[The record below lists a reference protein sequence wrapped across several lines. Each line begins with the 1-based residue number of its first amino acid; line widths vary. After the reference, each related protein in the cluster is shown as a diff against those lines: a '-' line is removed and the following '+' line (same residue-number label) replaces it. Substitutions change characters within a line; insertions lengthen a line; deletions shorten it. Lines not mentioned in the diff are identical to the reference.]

1 MATILSRFRPDAPAV
16 QAEPELSEEKT
27 SNDQEAHH
35 SHADSKE
42 PAVTSAAGAPVKTA
56 DDVNFDS
63 DAISLD
69 AQAGVQ
75 DIEALTKVWT
85 KKDIILAYITIW
97 FIYFIDAMQQN
108 MSNNLSPYVTSE
120 FNSHSLTSAVNIFAY
135 LIAGLS
141 KLPLAKILDIWGRP
155 HGFILMLLCLTLGL
169 AMMAGC
175 NNVETFAAAQVFYWV
190 GYNGVTYAMSIFI
203 ADTSSLR
210 NRSLMF
216 AFASSPYIATVW
228 IGGPI
233 AEAFLDGPGW
243 RWAFG
248 SFAIIT
254 PFICSPLLYLF
265 WKNYKKAKEQ
275 GLIPDRKS
283 NRTAWESVKYY
294 VVEFD
299 AAGMLILIAG
309 LSFFLL
315 PFNLYFYQAEGW
327 ESPLII
333 SFLVVGFVLCIGFVV
348 YEKFVAPKTFIPYEL
363 LTDRTVLGAC
373 ILAGNLFISFY
384 IWNSFFSSFLQVV
397 NGLDITKTSYV
408 LNIYSIGS
416 CFWALVVGLLVRWTG
431 RFKWLALYFGVP
443 LTILGV
449 ALLAVFRQPGQ
460 NVGYIVMCQVF
471 IAVSGGT
478 LVICEQMAAMAATTH
493 QYIAVVLAIEAMFAS
508 VGGAIG
514 SSVATAL
521 WGSVFKQSLVD
532 HLPVEEQGNM
542 TTIFSSLPVQL
553 SYEIGTPTRTAIQN
567 AYGNAQKYMI
577 IASAVIQIISVIS
590 VIVWRDIKVKD
601 FKQVKGNVI

>member
-1 MATILSRFRPDAPAV
+1 
-16 QAEPELSEEKT
+16 
-27 SNDQEAHH
+27 
-35 SHADSKE
+35 
-42 PAVTSAAGAPVKTA
+42 
-56 DDVNFDS
+56 
-63 DAISLD
+63 
-69 AQAGVQ
+69 
-75 DIEALTKVWT
+75 
-85 KKDIILAYITIW
+85 
-97 FIYFIDAMQQN
+97 MQQN

-120 FNSHSLTSAVNIFAY
+120 FQSHSLTSAVNIFAY

-155 HGFILMLLCLTLGL
+155 HGFILMLLCLTIGL

-175 NNVETFAAAQVFYWV
+175 NNVQAYAAAQVFYWV

-203 ADTSSLR
+203 ADTSSLI
-210 NRSLMF
+210 NRSLVF
-216 AFASSPYIATVW
+216 AFVSSPYIITVW

-233 AEAFLDGPGW
+233 ADSFLTGPGW
-243 RWAFG
+243 RWGFG

-265 WKNYKKAKEQ
+265 WKNYKKAKSQ

-283 NRTAWESVKYY
+283 DRTAWQSLKHY
-294 VVEFD
+294 VIEFD

-309 LSFFLL
+309 LAFFLL
-315 PFNLYFYQAEGW
+315 PFNLYFYQADGW
-327 ESPLII
+327 KSPLII
-333 SFLVVGFVLCIGFVV
+333 SFLVVGFVLCVAFAF
-348 YEKFVAPKTFIPYEL
+348 YEKYAAPKTFIPYDL

-373 ILAGNLFISFY
+373 VLAGNLFISFY
-384 IWNSFFSSFLQVV
+384 IWNSFFGSFLQVV
-397 NGLDITKTSYV
+397 NGLSITKQSYV

-416 CFWALVVGLLVRWTG
+416 CFWSLLVGLAIRWSG
-431 RFKWLALYFGVP
+431 KFKWLALYFGVP

-449 ALLAVFRQPGQ
+449 GLMAHFRQPGEDI
-460 NVGYIVMCQVF
+460 GYIVMCQIF
-471 IAVSGGT
+471 IAVAGGT

-493 QYIAVVLAIEAMFAS
+493 QYIAVVLAVESMFSS

-521 WGSVFKQSLVD
+521 WGSVFRQSLED
-532 HLPVEEQGNM
+532 HLPAEAQANM
-542 TTIFSSLPVQL
+542 TAIFSSLPVQL
-553 SYEIGTPTRTAIQN
+553 SYEIGTPTRSAIQR
-567 AYGNAQKYMI
+567 AYGDAQKYMI

-590 VIVWRDIKVKD
+590 VWVWRDIKVKD

>member
-1 MATILSRFRPDAPAV
+1 MATILSRFWPDT
-16 QAEPELSEEKT
+16 QENT
-27 SNDQEAHH
+27 SNNQEAHH
-35 SHADSKE
+35 VHTNEKE
-42 PAVTSAAGAPVKTA
+42 SPLPG
-56 DDVNFDS
+56 VNNIDS
-63 DAISLD
+63 DAISLN

-85 KKDIILAYITIW
+85 KQDIILAYITIW
-97 FIYFIDAMQQN
+97 IIYFVDAMQQN
-108 MSNNLSPYVTSE
+108 MTTNLGPFVTSE
-120 FNSHSLTSAVNIFAY
+120 FQSHSLTSAVNIFAY

-155 HGFILMLLCLTLGL
+155 HGFILMLLCLTIGL

-175 NNVETFAAAQVFYWV
+175 NNVQTFAAAQVFYWV
-190 GYNGVTYAMSIFI
+190 GYNGITYAMSIFI

-216 AFASSPYIATVW
+216 AFASSPYIVTVW

-233 AEAFLDGPGW
+233 AEAFYKGPAGW
-243 RWAFG
+243 RWGFG

-254 PFICSPLLYLF
+254 PVICSPLLYLF
-265 WKNYKKAKEQ
+265 WKNYKKAKAQ
-275 GLIPDRKS
+275 GLIPERKS
-283 NRTAWESVKYY
+283 NRTWWQSIKFY
-294 VVEFD
+294 VIEFD
-299 AAGMLILIAG
+299 AAGLLILIAG
-309 LSFFLL
+309 LAFFLL
-315 PFNLYFYQAEGW
+315 PFNLYFYQSKGW

-333 SFLVVGFVLCIGFVV
+333 SFLVVGFVLCIGFAV
-348 YEKFVAPKTFIPYEL
+348 YEKFYAPKTFIPYEL

-373 ILAGNLFISFY
+373 VLAGNLFISFY
-384 IWNSFFSSFLQVV
+384 IWNSFFGSFLQVV

-416 CFWALVVGLLVRWTG
+416 CFWALVVGVLIRWTG

-460 NVGYIVMCQVF
+460 NIGYIVMCQIF

-493 QYIAVVLAIEAMFAS
+493 QYIAVVLAIEAMFSS

-521 WGSVFKQSLVD
+521 WGSVFKQSLID
-532 HLPVEEQGNM
+532 NLPIEEQGNM

-553 SYEIGTPTRTAIQN
+553 SYEMGTPTRTAIQR
-567 AYGNAQKYMI
+567 AYGDAQKYMI

-590 VIVWRDIKVKD
+590 VICWRDIKVKD

>member
-1 MATILSRFRPDAPAV
+1 MNTILSRFRPDAPAV
-16 QAEPELSEEKT
+16 HGVPEVSQEKVA
-27 SNDQEAHH
+27 NDQEAHL
-35 SHADSKE
+35 SHADNKG
-42 PAVTSAAGAPVKTA
+42 PAVTSAAGEKIAQDA
-56 DDVNFDS
+56 ISDS

-85 KKDIILAYITIW
+85 KQDIILAYLTIW
-97 FIYFIDAMQQN
+97 LIYFVDAMQQN
-108 MSNNLSPYVTSE
+108 MANNLSPYVTSE

-141 KLPLAKILDIWGRP
+141 KIPLAKILDIWGRP
-155 HGFILMLLCLTLGL
+155 HGFILMLICLTIGL

-175 NNVETFAAAQVFYWV
+175 NNVKTFAAAQVFYWV
-190 GYNGVTYAMSIFI
+190 GYNGITYATSIFI
-203 ADTSSLR
+203 ADTSSLK

-216 AFASSPYIATVW
+216 AFASSPYIVTVW

-243 RWAFG
+243 RWGYG

-254 PFICSPLLYLF
+254 PFVCLPLLFLF
-265 WKNYKKAKEQ
+265 WKNYKKARLQ

-283 NRTAWESVKYY
+283 NRTVWQSIKFYLI
-294 VVEFD
+294 EFD
-299 AAGMLILIAG
+299 AAGVLILIAG
-309 LSFFLL
+309 LAFFLL
-315 PFNLYFYQAEGW
+315 PFNLYFYQKDGW
-327 ESPLII
+327 KSPLVIA
-333 SFLVVGFVLCIGFVV
+333 FLVVGFVLCISFVA

-384 IWNSFFSSFLQVV
+384 IWNSFFGSFLQVV
-397 NGLDITKTSYV
+397 NGLNITKQSYV
-408 LNIYSIGS
+408 LNVYSIGS
-416 CFWALVVGLLVRWTG
+416 CFWSLIVGVLIRWTG

-449 ALLAVFRQPGQ
+449 ALMAVFRQPGE

-493 QYIAVVLAIEAMFAS
+493 QYIAVVLAIEGMFSS

-521 WGSVFKQSLVD
+521 WGSVFKQSLRD

-553 SYEIGTPTRTAIQN
+553 SYEIGTPARTAIQH
-567 AYGNAQKYMI
+567 AYGDAQRYMI
-577 IASAVIQIISVIS
+577 IASAVIQVIS
-590 VIVWRDIKVKD
+590 VVSVMIWRDIKVKD